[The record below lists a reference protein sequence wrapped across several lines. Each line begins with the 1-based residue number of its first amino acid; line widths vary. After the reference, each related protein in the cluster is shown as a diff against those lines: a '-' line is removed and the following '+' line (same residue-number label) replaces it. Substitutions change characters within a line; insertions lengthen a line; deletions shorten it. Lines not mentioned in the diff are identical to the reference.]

1 MIDFRDLED
10 DSKMNRTDRN
20 GNEVAPVSHRQK
32 FACFSCGGT
41 GKYHGLRTHQTATEC
56 FSCAGRGYT
65 LLDPK
70 VLKERNAKRK
80 ATIAKKRTDGIA
92 DFRTAHPDL
101 YKAMLANQWSG
112 FLAGLVQQLNERGFL
127 SENQIAAAQRTVD
140 QIAAKEKAKAAAEA
154 KNAKKVD
161 ISAIEALFA
170 TAASNGL
177 KRLKFRANGIEI
189 SQAKATGRNPG
200 ALYVTAADE
209 YQGKIVDGKFMPVR
223 AALADTFAKVETIA
237 ADPLGQARLYG
248 KQTGICGCC
257 GRELT
262 DPVSIER
269 GIGPICESKWF

>member
-1 MIDFRDLED
+1 MIDVTDLED
-10 DSKMNRTDRN
+10 DSFMNRN
-20 GNEVAPVSHRQK
+20 GAKPVDNRQK
-32 FACFSCGGT
+32 YTCPSCGGS
-41 GKYHGLRTHQTATEC
+41 GQYRGYRVNQAATEC
-56 FSCAGRGYT
+56 FSCAGRGFT
-65 LLDPK
+65 LLDPRT
-70 VLKERNAKRK
+70 LKERNTKRK

-92 DFRTAHPDL
+92 DFRDAHPDL
-101 YKAMLANQWSG
+101 YMAMLANQWSG

-140 QIAAKEKAKAAAEA
+140 QIAAKEAAKREAKAKDTKA
-154 KNAKKVD
+154 VD

-170 TAASNGL
+170 TANSNGL
-177 KRLKFRANGIEI
+177 KRPKFRADGIEI
-189 SQAKATGRNPG
+189 SQAAATGRNPG
-200 ALYVTAADE
+200 ALYVRAGDE

-223 AALADTFAKVETIA
+223 ETRPDTFAKVEAVA

-248 KQTGICGCC
+248 KLTGVCGCC